1 MQNDLYVKFLMF
13 NIQILNVKMIQMS
26 NVKLFDVSYSN
37 DKCQNDLNVKLFDVG
52 HSNVYCD
59 NVEHQTV

>member
-1 MQNDLYVKFLMF
+1 
-13 NIQILNVKMIQMS
+13 MS

-59 NVEHQTV
+59 NVEHQTI